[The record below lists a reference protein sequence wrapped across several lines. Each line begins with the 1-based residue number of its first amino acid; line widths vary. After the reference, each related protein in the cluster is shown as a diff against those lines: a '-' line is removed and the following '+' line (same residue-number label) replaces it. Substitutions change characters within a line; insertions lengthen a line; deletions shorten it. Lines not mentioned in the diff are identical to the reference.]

1 MEMKSKSITFDK
13 YMPIL
18 SIQDG
23 VVVSKRGELTV
34 GWEVTLPPLCA
45 LTEDG
50 YEDLLEAFSS
60 AVRTLGPGYIIHR
73 QDIYLKDA
81 YRADPQ
87 EGFLAGSYERHF
99 DGRGHLT
106 HRQYLFLTRAL
117 KDAPSRSISA
127 SGAFGISIPK
137 GELLAKDLAAL
148 QSKASEFASVVT
160 SRGGYSLE
168 RMDERQLVELVFSH
182 SRIHSPDSIFSDIEP
197 GTDRVRCG
205 PRTLWA
211 YSISES
217 RTLPTLLCPSQR
229 ADSLSGS
236 SSEIHLSTASAIG
249 PLLDCEHMVNTYIF
263 TINQADTL
271 REMGGR
277 KRRMTSMGQNAENR
291 IAAEEL
297 EEFADQTH
305 KESLTCVKAHTNILV
320 WGDADQEQEL
330 RSRISSALS
339 GMNIVCVQN
348 TSDAHVL
355 WYSAYPGAAGEISSD
370 NLMIR
375 ELKNFL
381 CLGINETFDSEIQGG
396 TMKMCD
402 RFRNI
407 PLRIDI
413 QEAAYRAGL
422 IDNYNAFILGGSG
435 TGKSFFTNYF
445 VRSCYDAGQT
455 VFIIDVGD
463 SYQGLCSVIREESGG
478 RDGIYHTWD
487 KEHPITFD
495 AFLGIEQWVDSS
507 GRLQQDSDGVNF
519 LLSFLQTL
527 WAPKGGW
534 NADSANIL
542 KQMVR
547 DFAVSR
553 RESSERPVFN
563 DLRQYIITSIAP
575 LVHSP
580 EGYVCDSVQVTKD
593 RFDIDGLILAMGDY
607 AKDGAFGFLLNDRNP
622 RDLFSSRFTVFE
634 VDKLSGINDAKFYSL
649 CILCIMNSF
658 NAKMRGTPG
667 MKVMVI
673 EEAWKA
679 IANETMSG
687 YLAGLWKTARK
698 FQTSA
703 VVVTQQVSDIMSS
716 QVIRDTIL
724 QNSSVRIL
732 LDQSGNRNSFSQLQE
747 LLGLT
752 DHQRDV
758 ILSMN
763 RMHREGLRYR
773 DVFIALGDRKYGVYA
788 TEVSPEEAVCY
799 ESNKEKKKPF
809 LELSKTLGPIGA
821 IRKLTGG
828 EP

>member
-1 MEMKSKSITFDK
+1 MEIKSKSVSFDK
-13 YMPIL
+13 YIPIL
-18 SIQDG
+18 TIQDG

-34 GWEVTLPPLCA
+34 GWEVSLPPLCA

-50 YEDLLEAFSS
+50 YEDLLEALSS
-60 AVRTLGPGYIIHR
+60 AVRALGPGYIVHR
-73 QDIYLKDA
+73 QDIYLKDSYKA
-81 YRADPQ
+81 Q
-87 EGFLAGSYERHF
+87 KLEGFLSGSYERHF
-99 DGRGHLT
+99 SDREHLV
-106 HRQYLFLTRAL
+106 HRQYLYLTLAL
-117 KDAPSRSISA
+117 KDAPNRSISS

-137 GELLAKDLAAL
+137 GEFLAKDLATL
-148 QSKASEFASVVT
+148 LSKASEFASVMS
-160 SRGGYSLE
+160 SRSGYSLS
-168 RMDERQLVELVFSH
+168 RLDDTQLAAIVFDH
-182 SRIHSPDSIFSDIEP
+182 TRLYSRDNIFSDIER
-197 GTDRVRCG
+197 GTDRIKCG

-217 RTLPTLLCPSQR
+217 RTLPTILSPSQR
-229 ADSLSGS
+229 ADFLSGS
-236 SSEIHLSTASAIG
+236 SSEIHLSTSSAIG
-249 PLLDCEHMVNTYIF
+249 PLLECEHMVNTYIF
-263 TINQADTL
+263 TLNQGDTM

-277 KRRMTSMGQNAENR
+277 KRRMTSMGQNPENR

-297 EEFADQTH
+297 EEFADQAH

-320 WGDADQEQEL
+320 WGDEHQEQEL

-339 GMNIVCVQN
+339 GMNILCVQN
-348 TSDAHVL
+348 TSDTHVL
-355 WYSAYPGAAGEISSD
+355 WYSAYPGAAGEISGD
-370 NLMIR
+370 NLMTR

-381 CLGINETFDSEIQGG
+381 CLGINETYDEGIPSGA
-396 TMKMCD
+396 MKICD

-407 PLRIDI
+407 PIKIDI
-413 QEAAYRAGL
+413 QEAAYKAGL

-445 VRSCYDAGQT
+445 VRCCYDAGET

-463 SYQGLCSVIREESGG
+463 SYEGLCSVIREESNGK
-478 RDGIYHTWD
+478 DGIYHTWD
-487 KEHPITFD
+487 KDHPITFD
-495 AFLGIEQWVDSS
+495 AFLGIEDWVDDA

-527 WAPKGGW
+527 WVPKGGW

-547 DFAVSR
+547 DFVMSR
-553 RESSERPVFN
+553 RSVNNKPIFN
-563 DLRQYIITSIAP
+563 DLRQYVITEVAP
-575 LVHSP
+575 QVHSAS
-580 EGYVCDSVQVTKD
+580 GYICDSVQVTKE

-607 AKDGAFGFLLNDRNP
+607 AEGGAFGFLLNDRNP

-634 VDKLSGINDAKFYSL
+634 VDKLSGINDSKFYSL

-658 NAKMRGTPG
+658 NAKMRSTPG

-732 LDQSGNRNSFSQLQE
+732 LDQSNNRNSFSQLQE

-752 DHQRDV
+752 DHQRDI

-763 RMHREGLRYR
+763 RLHRDGLKYR
-773 DVFIALGDRKYGVYA
+773 EVFIALGDKKYGVYA

-799 ESNKEKKKPF
+799 ESNKERKKPF
-809 LELSKTLGPIGA
+809 LELSQRLGPIGA
-821 IRKLTGG
+821 IKKLTGG

>member
-1 MEMKSKSITFDK
+1 MEIKSKSVSFDK
-13 YMPIL
+13 YIPIL
-18 SIQDG
+18 TIQDG

-34 GWEVTLPPLCA
+34 GWEVSLPPLCA

-50 YEDLLEAFSS
+50 YEDLLEALSS
-60 AVRTLGPGYIIHR
+60 AVRALGPGYLVHR
-73 QDIYLKDA
+73 QDIYLKDSYKA
-81 YRADPQ
+81 QRR
-87 EGFLAGSYERHF
+87 EGFLSGSYERHF
-99 DGRGHLT
+99 SDREHLV
-106 HRQYLFLTRAL
+106 HRQYLYLTLAL
-117 KDAPSRSISA
+117 KDAPNRSISS
-127 SGAFGISIPK
+127 SGAFGISMPK
-137 GELLAKDLAAL
+137 GELLAKDLATL
-148 QSKASEFASVVT
+148 LSKASEFASVMT
-160 SRGGYSLE
+160 SRGGYTLSRL
-168 RMDERQLVELVFSH
+168 DDTQLAAIVFDH
-182 SRIHSPDSIFSDIEP
+182 SRLYSRDNIFSDIER
-197 GTDRVRCG
+197 GTDRIKCG

-217 RTLPTLLCPSQR
+217 RTLPTILSPSQR
-229 ADSLSGS
+229 ADFLSGS
-236 SSEIHLSTASAIG
+236 SSEIHLSTSSAIG
-249 PLLDCEHMVNTYIF
+249 PLLECEHMVNTYIF
-263 TINQADTL
+263 TLNQGDTM

-277 KRRMTSMGQNAENR
+277 KRRMTSMGQNPENR

-297 EEFADQTH
+297 EEFADQAH

-320 WGDADQEQEL
+320 WGDEHQEQEL

-339 GMNIVCVQN
+339 GMNILCVQN
-348 TSDAHVL
+348 TSDTHVL
-355 WYSAYPGAAGEISSD
+355 WYSAYPGAAGEISGD
-370 NLMIR
+370 NLMTR

-381 CLGINETFDSEIQGG
+381 CLGINETFDEGIPSGS
-396 TMKMCD
+396 MKICD

-407 PLRIDI
+407 PIRIDI
-413 QEAAYRAGL
+413 QEAAYKAGL

-445 VRSCYDAGQT
+445 VRSCYDAGET

-463 SYQGLCSVIREESGG
+463 SYEGLCSVIREESGG
-478 RDGIYHTWD
+478 KDGIYHTWD
-487 KEHPITFD
+487 KDHPITFD
-495 AFLGIEQWVDSS
+495 AFLGIEDWVDEA

-547 DFAVSR
+547 DFVLSR
-553 RESSERPVFN
+553 RTIEQKPIFN
-563 DLRQYIITSIAP
+563 DLRQYIITEVAP
-575 LVHSP
+575 QVHSAS
-580 EGYVCDSVQVTKD
+580 GYICDSVQVTKE

-607 AKDGAFGFLLNDRNP
+607 AEGGAFGFLLNDRNP
-622 RDLFSSRFTVFE
+622 RDLFSSRFTIFE
-634 VDKLSGINDAKFYSL
+634 VDKLSGINDSKFYSL

-658 NAKMRGTPG
+658 NAKMRSTPG

-732 LDQSGNRNSFSQLQE
+732 LDQSNNRNSFSQLQE

-752 DHQRDV
+752 DHQRDI

-763 RMHREGLRYR
+763 RLHRDGLKYR
-773 DVFIALGDRKYGVYA
+773 EVFIALGDKKYGVYA

-799 ESNKEKKKPF
+799 ESNKERKKPF
-809 LELSKTLGPIGA
+809 LELSQKLGPIGA
-821 IRKLTGG
+821 IKKLTGG

>member
-1 MEMKSKSITFDK
+1 MEIKSKSVSFDK
-13 YMPIL
+13 YIPIL
-18 SIQDG
+18 TIQDG

-34 GWEVTLPPLCA
+34 GWEVSLPPLCA

-50 YEDLLEAFSS
+50 YEDLLEALSS
-60 AVRTLGPGYIIHR
+60 AVRALGPGYIVHR
-73 QDIYLKDA
+73 QDIYLKDSYKA
-81 YRADPQ
+81 QRR
-87 EGFLAGSYERHF
+87 EGFLSGSYERHF
-99 DGRGHLT
+99 SDREHLV
-106 HRQYLFLTRAL
+106 HRQYLYLTLAL
-117 KDAPSRSISA
+117 KDAPNRSISS
-127 SGAFGISIPK
+127 SGAFGISMPK
-137 GELLAKDLAAL
+137 GELLAKDLATL
-148 QSKASEFASVVT
+148 LSKASEFASVMT
-160 SRGGYSLE
+160 SRGGYTLSRLG
-168 RMDERQLVELVFSH
+168 DTQLAAIVFDH
-182 SRIHSPDSIFSDIEP
+182 SRLYSRDSIFSDIER
-197 GTDRVRCG
+197 GTDRVKCG

-217 RTLPTLLCPSQR
+217 RTLPTILSPSQR
-229 ADSLSGS
+229 ADFLSGS
-236 SSEIHLSTASAIG
+236 SSEIHLSTSSAIG
-249 PLLDCEHMVNTYIF
+249 PLLECEHMVNTYIF
-263 TINQADTL
+263 TLNQGDTM

-277 KRRMTSMGQNAENR
+277 KRRMTSMGQNPENR

-297 EEFADQTH
+297 EEFADQAH

-320 WGDADQEQEL
+320 WGDEHQEQEL

-339 GMNIVCVQN
+339 GMNILCVQN
-348 TSDAHVL
+348 TSDTHVL
-355 WYSAYPGAAGEISSD
+355 WYSAYPGAAGEISGD
-370 NLMIR
+370 NLMTR

-381 CLGINETFDSEIQGG
+381 CLGINETYDEGIPSGA
-396 TMKMCD
+396 MKICD

-407 PLRIDI
+407 PIRIDI
-413 QEAAYRAGL
+413 QEAAYKAGL

-445 VRSCYDAGQT
+445 VRSCYDAGET

-463 SYQGLCSVIREESGG
+463 SYEGLCSVIREESGG
-478 RDGIYHTWD
+478 KDGIYHTWD
-487 KEHPITFD
+487 KDHPITFD
-495 AFLGIEQWVDSS
+495 AFLGIEEWVDEA
-507 GRLQQDSDGVNF
+507 GRLQQDCDGVNF

-547 DFAVSR
+547 DFVLSR
-553 RESSERPVFN
+553 RTIEQKPIFN
-563 DLRQYIITSIAP
+563 DLRQYIITEVAP
-575 LVHSP
+575 QVHSAS
-580 EGYVCDSVQVTKD
+580 GYICDSVQVTKE

-607 AKDGAFGFLLNDRNP
+607 AEGGAFGFLLNDRNP

-634 VDKLSGINDAKFYSL
+634 VDKLSGINDSKFYSL

-658 NAKMRGTPG
+658 NAKMRSTPG

-732 LDQSGNRNSFSQLQE
+732 LDQSNNRNSFSQLQE

-752 DHQRDV
+752 DHQRDI

-763 RMHREGLRYR
+763 RLHHDGLKYRE
-773 DVFIALGDRKYGVYA
+773 VFIALGDKKYGVYA

-799 ESNKEKKKPF
+799 ESNKERKKPF
-809 LELSKTLGPIGA
+809 LELSQRLGPIGA
-821 IRKLTGG
+821 IKKLTGG

>member
-1 MEMKSKSITFDK
+1 MEIKSKSVSFDK
-13 YMPIL
+13 YIPIL
-18 SIQDG
+18 TIQDG
-23 VVVSKRGELTV
+23 VIVSKRGELTV
-34 GWEVTLPPLCA
+34 GWEVSLPPLCA

-50 YEDLLEAFSS
+50 YEDLMEALSS
-60 AVRTLGPGYIIHR
+60 AVRALGPGYIVHR
-73 QDIYLKDA
+73 QDIYLKDSYKA
-81 YRADPQ
+81 QMR
-87 EGFLAGSYERHF
+87 EGFLSGSYERHF
-99 DGRGHLT
+99 SDREHLV
-106 HRQYLFLTRAL
+106 HRQYLYLTLAL
-117 KDAPSRSISA
+117 KDAPNRSISS

-137 GELLAKDLAAL
+137 GEFLAKDLATL
-148 QSKASEFASVVT
+148 LSKASEFASVMS
-160 SRGGYSLE
+160 SRGGYTLSRL
-168 RMDERQLVELVFSH
+168 DDTQLAAIVFDH
-182 SRIHSPDSIFSDIEP
+182 SRIYSRDNIYSDIER
-197 GTDRVRCG
+197 GTDRVKCG

-217 RTLPTLLCPSQR
+217 RSLPTILSPSQR
-229 ADSLSGS
+229 VDSLSSS
-236 SSEIHLSTASAIG
+236 SSEIHLSTSAAIG
-249 PLLDCEHMVNTYIF
+249 PLLECEHMVNTYIF
-263 TINQADTL
+263 TLNQGDTM

-277 KRRMTSMGQNAENR
+277 KRRMTSMGQNPENR

-297 EEFADQTH
+297 EEFADQAH

-320 WGDADQEQEL
+320 WGDEHQEQEL

-339 GMNIVCVQN
+339 GMNILCVQN
-348 TSDAHVL
+348 TSDTHVL
-355 WYSAYPGAAGEISSD
+355 WYSAYPGAAGEISGD
-370 NLMIR
+370 NLMTR

-381 CLGINETFDSEIQGG
+381 CLGINETYDEGIPGG
-396 TMKMCD
+396 AMKMCD

-407 PLRIDI
+407 PIRIDI
-413 QEAAYRAGL
+413 QEAAYKAGL

-445 VRSCYDAGQT
+445 VRSCYDAGET

-463 SYQGLCSVIREESGG
+463 SYEGLCSVIREESNGK
-478 RDGIYHTWD
+478 DGIYHTWD
-487 KEHPITFD
+487 KDHPITFD
-495 AFLGIEQWVDSS
+495 AFLGIEDWVDDA

-527 WAPKGGW
+527 WVPKGGW

-547 DFAVSR
+547 DFVLSR
-553 RESSERPVFN
+553 RAIPEKPIFN
-563 DLRQYIITSIAP
+563 DLRQYVITEVAP
-575 LVHSP
+575 QVHSAS
-580 EGYVCDSVQVTKD
+580 GYICDSVQVTKE

-607 AKDGAFGFLLNDRNP
+607 AEGGAFGFLLNDRNP

-634 VDKLSGINDAKFYSL
+634 VDKLSGINDSKFYSL

-658 NAKMRGTPG
+658 NAKMRSTPG

-732 LDQSGNRNSFSQLQE
+732 LDQSNNRNSFSQLQE

-752 DHQRDV
+752 DHQRDI

-763 RMHREGLRYR
+763 RLHRDGLKYR
-773 DVFIALGDRKYGVYA
+773 EVFIALGDKKYGVYA

-799 ESNKEKKKPF
+799 ESNKERKKPF
-809 LELSKTLGPIGA
+809 LELSQRLGPIGA

-828 EP
+828 ET

>member
-1 MEMKSKSITFDK
+1 MEMTRKSTAFDK
-13 YMPIL
+13 YIPIL
-18 SIQDG
+18 TIMDG
-23 VVVSKRGELTV
+23 VIVSKRGEMTV
-34 GWEVTLPPLCA
+34 GWEVSLPPMCA
-45 LTEDG
+45 MTEDG
-50 YEDLLEAFSS
+50 YEDMLEAFSS
-60 AVRTLGPGYIIHR
+60 AVRSLGPGYIVHR
-73 QDIYLKDA
+73 QDIYLKDR
-81 YRADPQ
+81 YQGQSQDSYLGQ
-87 EGFLAGSYERHF
+87 SYERHF
-99 DGRGHLT
+99 SGREHLGHWQYIFLT
-106 HRQYLFLTRAL
+106 HAL
-117 KDAPSRSISA
+117 KDAPSRSISS
-127 SGAFGISIPK
+127 SGAFGISAPK
-137 GELLAKDLAAL
+137 GEFLAKDLAAL
-148 QSKASEFASVVT
+148 MSKASDFASVLT
-160 SRGGYSLE
+160 SRGGYGMKRLD
-168 RMDERQLVELVFSH
+168 DETLAAMVFDH
-182 SRIHSPDSIFSDIEP
+182 SRIYSNDGIFSDIEP
-197 GTDRVRCG
+197 GTDHVRCG

-217 RTLPTLLCPSQR
+217 KALPTILCPSKR
-229 ADSLSGS
+229 SESLSDS
-236 SSEIHLSTASAIG
+236 SSQVHLSTSAAIG
-249 PLLDCEHMVNTYIF
+249 PLLECEHMVNTYIF
-263 TINQADTL
+263 TINQGETL

-277 KRRMTSMGQNAENR
+277 RRRMTSMGQNAENR

-305 KESLTCVKAHTNILV
+305 KESLLCVKAHTNILV
-320 WGDADQEQEL
+320 WGEANQEQEL
-330 RSRISSALS
+330 RGRVSSALS
-339 GMNIVCVQN
+339 GMNIICVQN
-348 TSDAHVL
+348 TSDTHVL
-355 WYSAYPGAAGEISSD
+355 WYSAYPGAAGEISGD
-370 NLMIR
+370 NLMTR

-381 CLGINETFDSEIQGG
+381 CLGINETFDSDIPDGIL
-396 TMKMCD
+396 KMCD

-407 PLRIDI
+407 PLKIDI
-413 QEAAYRAGL
+413 QEAAYKAGF
-422 IDNYNAFILGGSG
+422 IDNYNAFVLGGSG

-445 VRSCYDAGQT
+445 VRSCYDAGET

-463 SYQGLCSVIREESGG
+463 SYEGLCSVIREESGG

-487 KEHPITFD
+487 KDSPITFD
-495 AFLGIEQWVDSS
+495 AFIGIDGWVDQS

-527 WAPKGGW
+527 WAPVGGW

-547 DFAVSR
+547 DFVISARQSR
-553 RESSERPVFN
+553 TKPVFN
-563 DLRQYIITSIAP
+563 DLRQFIISQIAP
-575 LVHSP
+575 KVHSS

-607 AKDGAFGFLLNDRNP
+607 AEDGAFGFLLNDRNP
-622 RDLFSSRFTVFE
+622 KDLFSSRFTVFE

-658 NAKMRGTPG
+658 NAKMRSTPG

-732 LDQSGNRNSFSQLQE
+732 LDQSNNRNSFAQLQE

-752 DHQRDV
+752 EHQKDV

-763 RMHREGLRYR
+763 RRHKEGLRYR
-773 DVFIALGDRKYGVYA
+773 DVFIALGDKKYGVYA
-788 TEVSPEEAVCY
+788 TEVSPQEAVCY

-809 LELSKTLGPIGA
+809 LELSQALGPMGA
-821 IRKLTGG
+821 IRKLTGDT
-828 EP
+828 P